1 MLSRNM
7 RTTAVDLPGV
17 GSRDVPLISYRPLQ
31 PDTDQLTAGSAK
43 TSDSIQS
50 DATQVEPSPMKTT
63 WYCPLDLSTVS
74 EEEEDGIIYTVV
86 VKQLPGSPSWPLSP
100 RSRSRCVKAGTE
112 EKLVLHLLHAV
123 ALGDTAFVTV
133 FLSTYRSF
141 STTERV
147 LCILTDRL
155 EHPPGES
162 KRTQTRQVFNK
173 AVCSVFNTWLNEYP
187 EDFHSLGDPACL
199 LRLAPLLPS
208 DPTGMELKARV
219 LRVAEELS
227 ERALLAN
234 PPRDRGFSVS
244 SITGDRT
251 HFDATV
257 ILGFPADVIAEQ
269 LTKIETELFL
279 QLVPYHCL
287 GSLWSQ
293 RDKKGREGQCWSVRE
308 TVRQF
313 NRLANAVSASC
324 LWCTDLRSQQRARLL
339 ERWIGVAEACCAR
352 KNFSSLYAI
361 VSALQSN
368 PLHRL
373 RRTWQETDR
382 EAVRRY
388 EELSSIFSER
398 DNYSQSRELLKEET
412 SSKFTNIDSKSSAQ
426 GTVPYLGIFLTDL
439 TMLDTAVKDKLENG
453 YINFDKRRREFE
465 VLAQIRQ
472 LQSSCRNCSFTCDEA
487 FLHWYHSVP
496 TLSEEEGY
504 RLSNQIE
511 APCEPSPARNI
522 NPTVIVT
529 QCPNM
534 NSSLSNP
541 AFEPEGIFDFPSP
554 VNQLLSKLARHM
566 KSPSVS
572 CLDVDSS
579 PPVPVDP
586 APSSLTPSTP
596 VKSHRRSVSC
606 GNNPTSSNQGS
617 GPDMRIIRIRMDLHD
632 GNLYRSILVTSNDK
646 TPSVIRSALE
656 KHNQDT
662 IEASKYE
669 LIQLLPEGKE
679 LTIPATGNVFYAM
692 TSSSV
697 DFLLRKRKGS
707 PPSGSPSLS
716 VEPSATFPRAK
727 TKAHRLVRT
736 LF

>member
-1 MLSRNM
+1 
-7 RTTAVDLPGV
+7 
-17 GSRDVPLISYRPLQ
+17 
-31 PDTDQLTAGSAK
+31 
-43 TSDSIQS
+43 
-50 DATQVEPSPMKTT
+50 MKTT
-63 WYCPLDLSTVS
+63 WYCPLDLATVS
-74 EEEEDGIIYTVV
+74 EEEEDGLIYTVV
-86 VKQLPGSPSWPLSP
+86 VKQQHGTSPGPLVP
-100 RSRSRCVKAGTE
+100 RLRSRCVKAGTE
-112 EKLVLHLLHAV
+112 EKLVLHLLHAFSM
-123 ALGDTAFVTV
+123 GDSSFVSI

-141 STTERV
+141 TTTQRV
-147 LCILTDRL
+147 LSILADRL
-155 EHPPGES
+155 ENPPGES
-162 KRTQTRQVFNK
+162 KRTQTRQAFNK
-173 AVCSVFNTWLNEYP
+173 AVCTVFSTWLTEYP
-187 EDFHSLGDPACL
+187 EDFRSLGDPSCL
-199 LRLAPLLPS
+199 LRLAPMLPT
-208 DPTGMELKARV
+208 DPAGAELKARI
-219 LRVAEELS
+219 LRVAEEVS
-227 ERALLAN
+227 ERQLLPDA
-234 PPRDRGFSVS
+234 PRDRGFSVS
-244 SITGDRT
+244 SIGGDRT
-251 HFDATV
+251 LFDAAL
-257 ILGFPADVIAEQ
+257 ILGFPASLIAEQ

-324 LWCTDLRSQQRARLL
+324 LWRTDLRAQQRARLV
-339 ERWIGVAEACCAR
+339 EKWICVAEACRAR

-398 DNYSQSRELLKEET
+398 DNYSQSRELLKEEGT
-412 SSKFTNIDSKSSAQ
+412 SKFANLDSKSSAQ

-465 VLAQIRQ
+465 VLAQIRL
-472 LQSSCRNCSFTCDEA
+472 LQSSSKNCIFTSDEA
-487 FLHWYHSVP
+487 FLLWYHSVP
-496 TLSEEEGY
+496 TLSEEESY

-511 APCEPSPARNI
+511 APCEPSPARSV
-522 NPTVIVT
+522 NPTVIIT
-529 QCPNM
+529 QCPNS
-534 NSSLSNP
+534 NSAVSNP
-541 AFEPEGIFDFPSP
+541 MLDGDGIFDFPSP

-579 PPVPVDP
+579 PPVPADQTP
-586 APSSLTPSTP
+586 TALTPSTP
-596 VKSHRRSVSC
+596 IKSHRRSVSC
-606 GNNPTSSNQGS
+606 GNNPAGTPQGS

-662 IEASKYE
+662 TEVSKYE
-669 LIQLLPEGKE
+669 LIQLLPEGRE

-697 DFLLRKRKGS
+697 DFLLRRRKGS
-707 PPSGSPSLS
+707 PPSGSPSIS
-716 VEPSATFPRAK
+716 SETSATFPRAK